1 MQQFRKFKCLFSIT
15 LVAALVSG
23 CAFNTITSDTA
34 EVSATDTNNSF
45 DVLAARDVVSV
56 LKQIDTL
63 APQRTTLGAS
73 GGSLSQDGFS
83 DELKRELQAA
93 GYAIRFVGDGTDSIP
108 VSFEF
113 QDEEGDNQTYERTLT
128 VFAGDVA
135 VRRTYSIDNAG
146 LIMPLGAMQVRGADA
161 RNLVLDNNIF
171 SPPANAPVTAPVT
184 KEPPVET
191 VTPPAEQIA
200 LEQTPA
206 ISDVPEPLAS
216 TSDTPQVV
224 VIPSSEADLAVSDT
238 ISGLATDTSL
248 LDLVAPSVPAPSQA
262 VIDIAKLRP
271 VIDSTENFMSLQQSN
286 FSDLF
291 AEMGIVR
298 EKILTFPNDSTFM
311 GQENKARLN
320 AILDGFNAQS
330 DVLSV
335 IGCSMGATNHAGGQE
350 ALAKGRALRVR
361 DELLYAGIPEENI
374 LEEGCWGEEA
384 FDQRM
389 PRRGVVVTL
398 KRRLG

>member
-1 MQQFRKFKCLFSIT
+1 MQQFRKFKCLFGIM
-15 LVAALVSG
+15 LVTALVSG
-23 CAFNTITSDTA
+23 CAFNTITSDTTN
-34 EVSATDTNNSF
+34 VLATDTNNSF

-73 GGSLSQDGFS
+73 SGSLSQGGFS
-83 DELKRELQAA
+83 DELKQELQAA
-93 GYAIRFVGDGTDSIP
+93 GYAIRFVGDGPDSVP
-108 VSFEF
+108 VSFEL
-113 QDEEGDNQTYERTLT
+113 QDEESNNQTYERTLT

-135 VRRTYSIDNAG
+135 VRRTYSIDSAG
-146 LIMPLGAMQVRGADA
+146 QILPLGAMQVRGADA

-171 SPPANAPVTAPVT
+171 SPPTNAPVTAPVT

-191 VTPPAEQIA
+191 ATPPAEQIV
-200 LEQTPA
+200 LEETPA
-206 ISDVPEPLAS
+206 ITDVPEPLAS
-216 TSDTPQVV
+216 TNDSPQVV
-224 VIPSSEADLAVSDT
+224 VPSSEVDLTNSAA
-238 ISGLATDTSL
+238 ISSLATDISL
-248 LDLVAPSVPAPSQA
+248 LDLVAPSVPAPSQG

-311 GQENKARLN
+311 GKENKARLN

-335 IGCSMGATNHAGGQE
+335 IGCSMGATSHAGGQE

-384 FDQRM
+384 YDQRM